1 MIPIKDSPRAQRFP
15 FVNIA
20 IILANAVV
28 FYLELTMGPGR
39 LEGFINH
46 YGLVPTRLMAVDFSY
61 PASVV
66 AGVVPLFTSMF
77 IHAGWIHVIGN
88 LLFLWIFG
96 DNVEDRLGHVGYL
109 IFYVLCGVAAGLA
122 HAFLTTIISGGSA
135 VPTIGA
141 SGAIAGVM
149 GAYLV
154 LYPRAKVLTL
164 IPVIFYAW
172 FIEVPAWI
180 YLGIWVLIQLF
191 TGALDLAGATSGVVA
206 WWAHVGGFVAGLI
219 LICIFPKCRRH
230 RYQTAP

>member
-28 FYLELTMGPGR
+28 FYFELTMGAGR
-39 LEGFINH
+39 LEGFIDRF
-46 YGLVPTRLMAVDFSY
+46 GLVPARLMAVDFSY

-77 IHAGWIHVIGN
+77 IHAGWIHILGN

-96 DNVEDRLGHVGYL
+96 DNVEDRLGHLGYL
-109 IFYVLCGVAAGLA
+109 IFYVLCGLGAGLA
-122 HAFLTTIISGGSA
+122 HAFLTTAISGGSV
-135 VPTIGA
+135 VPAIGA

-149 GAYLV
+149 GAYIV
-154 LYPRAKVLTL
+154 LYPKAKVLTL
-164 IPVIFYAW
+164 VPVVFYPW
-172 FIEVPAWI
+172 FIQVPAWI
-180 YLGIWVLIQLF
+180 YLGIWVLIQLL
-191 TGALDLAGATSGVVA
+191 TGALDLAGATAGGIA
-206 WWAHVGGFVAGLI
+206 WWEHVGGFAVGAILI
-219 LICIFPKCRRH
+219 LIFPKCRRH